1 MSIYIVPWGD
11 LCNKIMSIVG
21 AIDLNKKT
29 NKNIEIWYA
38 DHDED
43 ILFKETFKTILNN
56 FPKLVLN
63 NIDIKFFESNKT
75 DKKNISYKKIEK
87 YLNNSFNENEIIKFN
102 VIANEFPLIN
112 YNVKKVI
119 MESYI
124 RGYKNKYFNIVKGW
138 LKDIKKYRS
147 YNIFMND
154 IGFNWL
160 NKNKSLCIIHLQ
172 MSEYYDSIYNNF
184 NNYHYIHTIK
194 YYEEALKI
202 ISKKSKLPL
211 YFIIMTDTNIDSLYN
226 YYKKINE
233 FGEIILINEN
243 LLNRT
248 NLTILASKAKYII
261 GSLNHYYSTFLC
273 HIFDN
278 IELSV
283 APNFEILNE
292 NNFSKKIY
300 FLNDNNYKM
309 INKRDLLKNNLF
321 LVNNLSFDDKYQ
333 LYKSNIIRT
342 NKLFSQYY
350 NNFDKLINS
359 SYLRNLLLSKFYFDE
374 NNKDLREVNS
384 NISLDEGIQ
393 LYKIIKQYKPKN
405 LVEIGFAVG
414 ISTLFMLCALESNA
428 ELISV
433 DPYQKIQW
441 DKFGLINVDN
451 ILKEQNLPKTIHKFI
466 EEYSKIFF
474 KNTNKTFDLVFIDGD
489 HSYEGTMIDLIGA
502 NKILKKNGLLIIDDV
517 LHQDVKK
524 ALNNFL
530 KKNDN
535 FEKINFDLA
544 TMNFYIKKN

>member
-1 MSIYIVPWGD
+1 MSIFIVPYGD
-11 LCNKIMSIVG
+11 LCNKIMSLVG

-29 NKNIEIWYA
+29 NKKIELWYS
-38 DHDED
+38 DQHED
-43 ILFKETFKTILNN
+43 LLYEESFKTILNN

-63 NIDIKFFESNKT
+63 NIDIKFFESSKS
-75 DKKNISYKKIEK
+75 DKHISYKKIVK
-87 YLNNSFNENEIIKFN
+87 RIDSLYNENNIIKFN
-102 VIANEFPLIN
+102 LLANEFPLIN
-112 YNVKKVI
+112 YNFKKVI

-124 RGYKNKYFNIVKGW
+124 RGYKNQSFKIVKDW
-138 LKDIKKYRS
+138 LKDIRKYRS

-154 IGFNWL
+154 IGYNWL
-160 NKNKSLCIIHLQ
+160 NKNKNLCIIHLQ
-172 MSEYYDSIYNNF
+172 ISQYYDSIYNNF
-184 NNYHYIHTIK
+184 NNYHYIHTVK

-211 YFIIMTDTNIDSLYN
+211 YFIIMTDANIDSLNN

-233 FGEIILINEN
+233 FGEIIYLNQN
-243 LLNRT
+243 HLNRT
-248 NLTILASKAKYII
+248 NIIILASKAKYVI

-273 HIFDN
+273 HIFEN

-300 FLNDNNYKM
+300 IINDSNYRIK
-309 INKRDLLKNNLF
+309 NKREILKNNLF
-321 LVNNLSFDDKYQ
+321 LINDISFDEKLQ
-333 LYKSNIIRT
+333 LYKSNIKNNIKIYS
-342 NKLFSQYY
+342 NYY
-350 NNFDKLINS
+350 NDFDNLINS
-359 SYLRNLLLSKFYFDE
+359 KYLKNLLLSRFYYNDS
-374 NNKDLREVNS
+374 NKDLREVNS
-384 NISLDEGIQ
+384 NISLDEGIE
-393 LYKIIKQYKPKN
+393 LYKIIKKYKPKK

-414 ISTLFMLCALESNA
+414 ISTLFMLCALENNT

-451 ILKEQNLPKTIHKFI
+451 ILEEQNLPKTIHKFI
-466 EEYSKIFF
+466 EDYSNNFF
-474 KNTNKTFDLVFIDGD
+474 TNTNKSFDLVFIDGD

-502 NKILKKNGLLIIDDV
+502 NKILKKNGLMIIDDV
-517 LHQDVKK
+517 LHYDVKK

-535 FEKINFDLA
+535 FEKINIDVI
-544 TMNFYIKKN
+544 TMDFYIKKN

>member
-1 MSIYIVPWGD
+1 MSIFIVPFGD
-11 LCNKIMSIVG
+11 LCNKIMSLVG
-21 AIDLNKKT
+21 AIDLNKKL
-29 NKNIEIWYA
+29 NKKIELWYS
-38 DHDED
+38 DQHED
-43 ILFKETFKTILNN
+43 LLYEESFKTILNN
-56 FPKLVLN
+56 LPKLVLN
-63 NIDIKFFESNKT
+63 NINIKFFESSKS
-75 DKKNISYKKIEK
+75 DKHISYEKIVK
-87 YLNNSFNENEIIKFN
+87 HIDSLYNENNIIKFN
-102 VIANEFPLIN
+102 VLANEFPLIN

-124 RGYKNKYFNIVKGW
+124 RGYKNQSFKIVKDW
-138 LKDIKKYRS
+138 LKDIRKYRS
-147 YNIFMND
+147 YSTFTND
-154 IGFNWL
+154 IGFNWI
-160 NKNKSLCIIHLQ
+160 NKNKNLCIIHLQ
-172 MSEYYDSIYNNF
+172 ISQYYDSIYNNF

-211 YFIIMTDTNIDSLYN
+211 YFIIMTDSNIDSLNN
-226 YYKKINE
+226 YYKKIYE
-233 FGEIILINEN
+233 FGEIIYINKN
-243 LLNRT
+243 HLNRI

-283 APNFEILNE
+283 APNFEILDD

-300 FLNDNNYKM
+300 IINDSNYRMK
-309 INKRDLLKNNLF
+309 NKREILKNNLF
-321 LVNNLSFDDKYQ
+321 LINNLSFNEKYY
-333 LYKSNIIRT
+333 LYKANIKNNIKFYI
-342 NKLFSQYY
+342 NQY
-350 NNFDKLINS
+350 NNFDNLINS
-359 SYLRNLLLSKFYFDE
+359 KYLKNLLLSRFYYNDS
-374 NNKDLREVNS
+374 NKDLREINS
-384 NISLDEGIQ
+384 NISLNEGIE
-393 LYKIIKQYKPKN
+393 LYKIIKKYKPKN

-466 EEYSKIFF
+466 EDYSNNFF
-474 KNTNKTFDLVFIDGD
+474 TNTNKSFDLVFIDGD

-502 NKILKKNGLLIIDDV
+502 NKVLKKNGLMIIDDV
-517 LHQDVKK
+517 IHNNVKN

-530 KKNDN
+530 KKNNN
-535 FEKINFDLA
+535 FEKINVDLA